1 MRLEKA
7 ARNPAASRKAQAP
20 LDISAILLSVYSQ
33 PALILKIL
41 QVSASSFSALLL
53 VVLMVSS
60 ANATPLLNVGSNAN
74 YQLNASMQ
82 STQSCNATPIIYN
95 QTACGPYQPR
105 ALVSIYDNGT
115 CVSSSTC
122 YYNPPYYP
130 YYFPFTVQLGTTVMW
145 FNYGST
151 AHTVTSSATNKVGL
165 QTFDSGPITHFG
177 SFSVTFNTAGNYTYN
192 DTLHPLLRGNLIV
205 SSTPAP
211 IPSSL
216 MPTISL
222 EGSIG
227 WTVNGLDNSV
237 AVLNVSHK
245 VSIVASLGPVSFTPV
260 TEIGSFS
267 QSIDLS
273 TRVESAGTATSVILG
288 VLQKMLAYYPGYYGY
303 GYGYSPGL
311 GQLLSSQ
318 KEVYTFWWVN
328 GPLSNGQ
335 PVEILTGYASVVG
348 SETVNLG
355 PGNNRNAWI
364 VESELSQSLSTTSP
378 PILGSGGSSDS
389 SFKLDLRFDY
399 DQASDLLLKSSA
411 VVSVTSA
418 QTQLYNPGDYL
429 CGPSGC
435 FPVSDQVTVTHHMT
449 ATVPVTLQLKSTSL
463 GLSKRDPP
471 ATGNGLASLASTLF
485 SPMALWIYAGVGI
498 VGAGAAVTT
507 TWLVRKRA
515 GTRAPVAEPGPLPGP
530 SPTVNSA

>member
-1 MRLEKA
+1 MRL
-7 ARNPAASRKAQAP
+7 
-20 LDISAILLSVYSQ
+20 SAILLSVYSQ
-33 PALILKIL
+33 AATILKIL
-41 QVSASSFSALLL
+41 QVSAGSASALFL
-53 VVLMVSS
+53 VVLMVGS
-60 ANATPLLNVGSNAN
+60 ASAAPLLSVGSNAN
-74 YQLNASMQ
+74 YHLNASMQ
-82 STQSCNATPIIYN
+82 STQSCNATPASYN

-105 ALVSIYDNGT
+105 ALVHIYDDGT
-115 CVSSSTC
+115 CVSTGFSC
-122 YYNPPYYP
+122 YFWPANI
-130 YYFPFTVQLGTTVMW
+130 TVSPGTTVMW
-145 FNYGST
+145 FNEGKM
-151 AHTVTSSATNKVGL
+151 AHTVTSSDGL
-165 QTFDSGPITHFG
+165 AGFSSPILAPLD
-177 SFSVTFNTAGNYTYN
+177 SFSFTFTTLGKYNYSCSIHPWMKGRVTVAIPIIPT
-192 DTLHPLLRGNLIV
+192 PV
-205 SSTPAP
+205 SSSF
-211 IPSSL
+211 I
-216 MPTISL
+216 PTITL
-222 EGSIG
+222 DGSIG

-237 AVLNVSHK
+237 AVLNVSHQ
-245 VSIVASLGPVSFTPV
+245 VSIVASVGPASFTPV
-260 TEIGSFS
+260 TETGSFS
-267 QSIDLS
+267 QSINLA

-288 VLQKMLAYYPGYYGY
+288 IIQRMLASYPGYYGY
-303 GYGYSPGL
+303 YGYSPGI

-318 KEVYTFWWVN
+318 KEVYTLWWVN

-498 VGAGAAVTT
+498 VGAGAAVTL
-507 TWLVRKRA
+507 TWLLRR
-515 GTRAPVAEPGPLPGP
+515 RSRIPAPVAQPEPLVGASPPLPG
-530 SPTVNSA
+530 N

>member
-1 MRLEKA
+1 
-7 ARNPAASRKAQAP
+7 
-20 LDISAILLSVYSQ
+20 
-33 PALILKIL
+33 
-41 QVSASSFSALLL
+41 
-53 VVLMVSS
+53 MVSS
-60 ANATPLLNVGSNAN
+60 ASSVPLLSVGSNAN
-74 YQLNASMQ
+74 YQLNASIQ
-82 STQSCNATPIIYN
+82 SRQSCNATPASYN
-95 QTACGPYQPR
+95 QTASGTDQPR
-105 ALVSIYDNGT
+105 QLVSIYDNGT

-165 QTFDSGPITHFG
+165 QTFDSGPITHLG

-245 VSIVASLGPVSFTPV
+245 VRIVASLGPVSFTPV

-328 GPLSNGQ
+328 GPLTNGQ
-335 PVEILTGYASVVG
+335 PVEILTGYASITG

-355 PGNNRNAWI
+355 AGNNRAAWI
-364 VESELSQSLSTTSP
+364 VESTFSQSVSTSSP
-378 PILGSGGSSDS
+378 PVITSGGSSDQ
-389 SFKLDLRFDY
+389 SFKLDLKFDY
-399 DQASDLLLKSSA
+399 DQASDLLLRSSA
-411 VVSVTSA
+411 TISVASS
-418 QTQLYNPGDYL
+418 QTQNYKPGDYL

-435 FPVSDQVTVTHHMT
+435 FPVSDPVTVNHHMS
-449 ATVPVTLQLKSTSL
+449 ASVPVTLRLTSTNL
-463 GLSKRDPP
+463 DLSRRTTAGSIGHGQTSTGGPGGTSGTTTLPP
-471 ATGNGLASLASTLF
+471 VTSF
-485 SPMALWIYAGVGI
+485 WIYAGIGI
-498 VGAGAAVTT
+498 V
-507 TWLVRKRA
+507 RA
-515 GTRAPVAEPGPLPGP
+515 GVA
-530 SPTVNSA
+530 V

>member
-1 MRLEKA
+1 MM
-7 ARNPAASRKAQAP
+7 
-20 LDISAILLSVYSQ
+20 VT
-33 PALILKIL
+33 
-41 QVSASSFSALLL
+41 SASA
-53 VVLMVSS
+53 V
-60 ANATPLLNVGSNAN
+60 PLISVGSNAN
-74 YQLNASMQ
+74 YQLNASIQ
-82 STQSCNATPIIYN
+82 SRQSCNATPASYN

-105 ALVSIYDNGT
+105 SLVSINDNGT

-130 YYFPFTVQLGTTVMW
+130 YYFPFTVQRGTTGMW
-145 FNYGST
+145 FNYGSIP
-151 AHTVTSSATNKVGL
+151 HTVTSSLTNNPGL
-165 QTFDSGPITHFG
+165 QTFDSGPIAHYG
-177 SFSVTFNTAGNYTYN
+177 WISVTFTTAGDYTYY
-192 DTLHPLLRGNLIV
+192 DTSYPALRGNLIV
-205 SSTPAP
+205 SSVGPIPAP
-211 IPSSL
+211 ISSSF

-222 EGSIG
+222 DGSIG

-237 AVLNVSHK
+237 AVLNVSHQ
-245 VSIVASLGPVSFTPV
+245 VSIIASAGPLSFTPV
-260 TEIGSFS
+260 TETGSFS
-267 QSIDLS
+267 QSINLA
-273 TRVESAGTATSVILG
+273 TRVESAGPATSVILG
-288 VLQKMLAYYPGYYGY
+288 MIQKMLAYYPGYYGY
-303 GYGYSPGL
+303 YGYGYSPGI

-328 GPLSNGQ
+328 GPLTNGQ
-335 PVEILTGYASVVG
+335 PVEILTGYSSVVG

-355 PGNNRNAWI
+355 PGNDRSAWI

-399 DQASDLLLKSSA
+399 DQSSDLLLKSSA

-471 ATGNGLASLASTLF
+471 PATGNGLASLASTLF
-485 SPMALWIYAGVGI
+485 SPMALWMYAGVGI
-498 VGAGAAVTT
+498 VGAGAAVTA
-507 TWLVRKRA
+507 TWLLRKRA